1 MNKAFVSIPGY
12 ESYFINKKGEII
24 STKRN
29 KNKKLKPSINSRG
42 YLVVGLCKNGIEK
55 KYKIHQLVAL
65 SYLGHNINGMNCVV
79 DHIDNNKL
87 NNNVSNLQI
96 ISQRKNAMKNSRK
109 GTSKYV
115 GVSWSKRDK
124 KWCSRIWN
132 KNKYESLGYFDNEYQ
147 AHLSY
152 QKRLKEINNE

>member
-1 MNKAFVSIPGY
+1 MNKTFVNIPGY
-12 ESYFINKKGEII
+12 ENYFINKEGEII
-24 STKRN
+24 STKRS
-29 KNKKLKPSINSRG
+29 KHKKLKPSINSRG
-42 YLVVGLCKNGIEK
+42 YLVVGLCENGIEK

-65 SYLGHNINGMNCVV
+65 SYLEHNINGMNCVV

-132 KNKYESLGYFDNEYQ
+132 EGKYESLGYFDE
-147 AHLSY
+147 
-152 QKRLKEINNE
+152 E